1 MLDKIINL
9 LFPEP
14 KYCRLD
20 AMQKFEMGD
29 VSFQQDGFSLKWG
42 LDPQALYI
50 NYKGIN
56 VGTAYGDRLI
66 RSENKSL
73 SIFENQH
80 VDKIFQMLETYY
92 S

>member
-9 LFPEP
+9 LFPEL

-20 AMQKFEMGD
+20 AMQKFEMEN

-42 LDPQALYI
+42 LEPRALYI
-50 NYKGIN
+50 NYKGLN
-56 VGTAYGDRLI
+56 VGTAYENRLI

-73 SIFENQH
+73 SIFKDRD
-80 VDKIFQMLETYY
+80 VDKIFKMLDTY
-92 S
+92 